1 MSRHEAHLENFQKIR
16 RRSAGKERGDQLN
29 PNTHPDMTGN
39 LTLGQLYEAT
49 GLCAEDVLVVRHTL
63 TPTGLT
69 SEADATG
76 PRLHEYTRE
85 QGLRNKISQTPPRIW
100 LNFLATSGRR
110 ARFLTAYEN
119 HGEMMEQRTAQRR
132 FFDLRDSVVFSALR
146 NRLVIEWTA
155 DPVNWAKTGNK
166 TLDMKIVEIANP
178 HVEPFPG
185 FHSLVVDYNQ
195 LQLIVHDDRY
205 DQWRTALSA
214 VQGIYLIADRKTGQ
228 LYVGKADGADR
239 FLGRWTAYAKTG
251 HGGNTALKEL
261 ESLDITH
268 RQHFQFSIL
277 QVFDP
282 STPTSKID
290 AAETHFKEALLT
302 RDYGLN
308 RN

>member
-1 MSRHEAHLENFQKIR
+1 MNTNFHTDI
-16 RRSAGKERGDQLN
+16 
-29 PNTHPDMTGN
+29 TGN
-39 LTLGQLYEAT
+39 LTLGQLYQAT
-49 GLCAEDVLVVRHTL
+49 GLQPEDILVVRHTL
-63 TPTGLT
+63 TPSGLT
-69 SEADATG
+69 NETDATG
-76 PRLHEYTRE
+76 PRLLAYARE
-85 QGLRNKISQTPPRIW
+85 QSLGNKIGKTPPSIW

-119 HGEMMEQRTAQRR
+119 HGELPEERTTMRR
-132 FFDLRDSVVFSALR
+132 YFDLRESPTLSALR

-166 TLDMKIVEIANP
+166 TLAMKIVEIADP

-185 FHSLVVDYNQ
+185 FDSLVVDYNQ
-195 LQLIVHDDRY
+195 LQLVVHDDRY
-205 DQWRTALSA
+205 HQWRTALSA

-228 LYVGKADGADR
+228 LYVGKADGTER
-239 FLGRWTAYAKTG
+239 FLGRWSSYAKTG
-251 HGGNTALKEL
+251 HGGNAALREL
-261 ESLDITH
+261 DGIDVTH

-290 AAETHFKEALLT
+290 AAESHFKKALLT
-302 RDYGLN
+302 RDHGLN